1 VCQAEQPHLNQL
13 AEEYEGQ
20 AVFFGVSN
28 QDTVEDGK
36 QYEAD
41 YGVPYALGHAPEVWE
56 LFNDPV
62 RPTTI
67 VIGADGAIATEI
79 TGPVTYEGLKK
90 DIEAAL

>member
-1 VCQAEQPHLNQL
+1 M
-13 AEEYEGQ
+13 AEEYEGK

-28 QDTVEDGK
+28 QDTVADGK
-36 QYEAD
+36 EYQSVYE
-41 YGVPYALGHAPEVWE
+41 VPYALGLAPEVWE

-67 VIGADGAIATEI
+67 VIGSDGAVTTEI

-90 DIEAAL
+90 EIEAAL

>member
-1 VCQAEQPHLNQL
+1 M
-13 AEEYEGQ
+13 AEEYENK

-28 QDTVEDGK
+28 QDTIEDGK
-36 QYEAD
+36 GYQAD
-41 YGVPYALGHAPEVWE
+41 YEVPYPLGHAPEVWE

-67 VIGADGAIATEI
+67 VIGSDGAVSTEI